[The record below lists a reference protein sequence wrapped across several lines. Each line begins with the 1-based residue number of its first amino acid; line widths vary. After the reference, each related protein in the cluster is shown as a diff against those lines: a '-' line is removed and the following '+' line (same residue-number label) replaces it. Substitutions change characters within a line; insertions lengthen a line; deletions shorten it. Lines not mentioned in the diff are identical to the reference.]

1 MKALVYCIAWLMV
14 ASCHVVTAE
23 ASSEFVNGS
32 TIKVMT
38 AENRAMDGNEE
49 MVIFRKGTAEGKPEA
64 EKVKLKITNE
74 FKPKPRD
81 EYKLSGP
88 IYKWDGKEGA
98 LSYDEKGKEEME
110 FTTTEKSWG
119 KEFKI
124 KGSIEYKD
132 IPLDPKNKEE
142 LANQEGPAKADIKA
156 VSPVV
161 KVKSVTFRHGKENSS
176 LPVAE
181 DAEGK
186 LVPTPEYQADA
197 GDKETAILYAAES
210 TPVIQVCFDVKPA
223 GLKMKDVEIKG
234 EVGKGKESI
243 LKALTM
249 EEADNQNFDANS
261 KIPFKAAKLDKKV
274 ALGGVSHEFEITY
287 KDVQLINKPDY
298 SVEKAYVVLKKP
310 VGSWT
315 KKTPWK
321 KVLQFFIEE
330 CNTKGIDKDHD
341 IICKVKWKVGSNK
354 YNEVGVVYVNVG
366 YNKYDI
372 NLSNFLEDTNQKTNC
387 SDVAT
392 LTGLCSNFHGID
404 LKVRKCM
411 PFLNWEYHAYNKLGD
426 KIYDARFPPGDGT
439 KNEEQ
444 FYNQVGIDEKSK
456 GEKGHYVQLRE
467 VDINNNFIGEAFF
480 WEVPFSYIKKQTPA
494 SAMKVIKE
502 DIPKYEGRRIRVVG
516 TKIRDGVEVPAKAK
530 FLLEDIKIENLEI
543 K

>member
-1 MKALVYCIAWLMV
+1 MKAFLYDILCLLAACLLI
-14 ASCHVVTAE
+14 VTAE

-32 TIKVMT
+32 EIKVVT
-38 AENRAMDGNEE
+38 KENRAMEGKKEL
-49 MVIFRKGTAEGKPEA
+49 VVFRKGAADGKPAVE
-64 EKVKLKITNE
+64 EVKLKITNE
-74 FKPKPRD
+74 FKPQPRE
-81 EYKLSGP
+81 EYKLSDP
-88 IYKWDGKEGA
+88 IYKWDGKEGN
-98 LSYDEKGKEEME
+98 LTDDGKEEE
-110 FTTTEKSWG
+110 EVTFTTTEKSWG

-142 LANQEGPAKADIKA
+142 LVNQKGLAKADIKA

-161 KVKSVTFRHGKENSS
+161 KVKSVTFRHDKENSS

-181 DAEGK
+181 DAKGK
-186 LVPTPEYQADA
+186 LISTPEYQADG
-197 GDKETAILYAAES
+197 GDKETAILYASES

-223 GLKMKDVEIKG
+223 NLKMEDVKIKG

-249 EEADNQNFDANS
+249 EKADNQNFDANS

-330 CNTKGIDKDHD
+330 CNTKGIDNDHD
-341 IICKVKWKVGSNK
+341 IICKVKSKVGSNK
-354 YNEVGVVYVNVG
+354 YNEVGVVYVNVR
-366 YNKYDI
+366 YDKYDI
-372 NLSNFLEDTNQKTNC
+372 NLSNFLKDTNQKTNC

-392 LTGLCSNFHGID
+392 LTGLCSNLHGID
-404 LKVRKCM
+404 LEVRKCM

-444 FYNQVGIDEKSK
+444 FYNQVGIDEKGK
-456 GEKGHYVQLRE
+456 GEKGHYVQLSE
-467 VDINNNFIGEAFF
+467 VDINNNSIGEPFF

-502 DIPKYEGRRIRVVG
+502 DIPEYEGRRIRVVG
-516 TKIRDGVEVPAKAK
+516 TKIRDGVVVPAKAK